1 VLYVSPWTAKM
12 STTFERYGLL
22 WPKETDPLQIELYC
36 IREGVGSQFD
46 HYEAARKILWPNLDS
61 HRWHTLCLREICQ
74 SAVTVLIGPG
84 SSGKTNEAASYGL
97 IRYFSD
103 PDNTCVLVSSTDMR
117 GLKLRIW
124 GEITKLWQEA
134 RELHPWL
141 AGNLIESRVAICTD
155 EVGDDDASTSR
166 DMRRGIIGIPTIQG
180 GKQVGL
186 GKWCFP
192 PGTKVDTPLGKRSI
206 EDLRIGDWV
215 WNAIGMSRISGTSSS
230 IAESLVALH
239 LSNGAVI
246 RCTPEHPLLTN
257 VGWRNAIDILPNT
270 ELISTH
276 EAMSVVWQG
285 YPKEKSSKVLLAN
298 MPAGV
303 VEEAVRGVRS
313 ELCANR
319 EENEILFQEL
329 WGEVEMETT
338 GNLLEIH
345 GQSQKEGP
353 QPGSLL
359 TRPRVVRVKILKRE
373 HPNQYHNGSGG
384 YYVHNIEVAGHPSY
398 SVNGLLVHNCGIKQK
413 NVILVADEAQ
423 FMGPSFLSAFANLN
437 KNEVFKAIVLGNP
450 VDLLDPLGKA
460 AEPKDGWSS
469 YMDPQKTVTWDTRF
483 MNGRCVNLIGTDSPN
498 FDFPENQPARYKY
511 LISREKI
518 AATLS
523 FWPQDSIEYYSQ
535 CVGTMRVGVMAR
547 RVLSRDLCRQF
558 NASDKLLWDGPVTK
572 IGGLDAAYGGDRAMC
587 GHVEFGRC
595 TDGKVR
601 LLVSDPV
608 IVPVVVTNKD
618 PMDAEMQIARY
629 VKKYCE
635 DMGVSPENFFHDST
649 GRGSLGTALA
659 REWSSLCVPVEF
671 GGSPSKRPVTADTFI
686 KDPQTGV
693 KRLKLADEHYR
704 KFVTELWFAV
714 RYTVEADQMRGMP
727 EEIIDEFC
735 MREWRRVAGDRIELE
750 AKAEMKERTGRSPD
764 LADWLS
770 ICLEGSRRH
779 GFIISRLGRDQRP
792 SDSTQWLTDM
802 ASQRDDWHKSKRLIH
817 N

>member
-1 VLYVSPWTAKM
+1 
-12 STTFERYGLL
+12 
-22 WPKETDPLQIELYC
+22 
-36 IREGVGSQFD
+36 
-46 HYEAARKILWPNLDS
+46 
-61 HRWHTLCLREICQ
+61 
-74 SAVTVLIGPG
+74 
-84 SSGKTNEAASYGL
+84 
-97 IRYFSD
+97 
-103 PDNTCVLVSSTDMR
+103 
-117 GLKLRIW
+117 
-124 GEITKLWQEA
+124 
-134 RELHPWL
+134 
-141 AGNLIESRVAICTD
+141 
-155 EVGDDDASTSR
+155 
-166 DMRRGIIGIPTIQG
+166 
-180 GKQVGL
+180 
-186 GKWCFP
+186 
-192 PGTKVDTPLGKRSI
+192 
-206 EDLRIGDWV
+206 
-215 WNAIGMSRISGTSSS
+215 
-230 IAESLVALH
+230 
-239 LSNGAVI
+239 
-246 RCTPEHPLLTN
+246 
-257 VGWRNAIDILPNT
+257 
-270 ELISTH
+270 
-276 EAMSVVWQG
+276 
-285 YPKEKSSKVLLAN
+285 
-298 MPAGV
+298 
-303 VEEAVRGVRS
+303 VRGVRS

-345 GQSQKEGP
+345 GQSQSPKSRAGDQPVHPPQPGGDEEKEIVRPEIRQDEHGMETKSQGDSGGNGPARIVPGGDFELQNPNRNVIEEGAAADVPVGFGVAGHQTLRGGGWELPRIASAEKEGP

-359 TRPRVVRVKILKRE
+359 TRPRVVRVEILKRE